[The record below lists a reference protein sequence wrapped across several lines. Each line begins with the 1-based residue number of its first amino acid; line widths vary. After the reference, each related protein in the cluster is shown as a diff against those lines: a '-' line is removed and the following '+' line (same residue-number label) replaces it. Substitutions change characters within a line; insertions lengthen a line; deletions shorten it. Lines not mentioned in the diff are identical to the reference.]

1 MEFLDESLSLSRS
14 NLFSFDGNSN
24 TSLSNLLDKGSSIQ
38 DYLDVSIDLNS
49 VFDLRSSTPERSV
62 SQQQQQQL
70 HNTINTPTP
79 PDPLATDDAGYI
91 VAHSF
96 YVNATVC

>member
-1 MEFLDESLSLSRS
+1 MEFEDESLSLSRS

-62 SQQQQQQL
+62 SQQQQQL
-70 HNTINTPTP
+70 HNTINTPIP
-79 PDPLATDDAGYI
+79 PDPLATEDAGYI
-91 VAHSF
+91 
-96 YVNATVC
+96 

>member
-1 MEFLDESLSLSRS
+1 MEEELSLSRS

-24 TSLSNLLDKGSSIQ
+24 TSLSNLLLSDKGSSIQ

-49 VFDLRSSTPERSV
+49 VFDLRSSTPEKSV

-79 PDPLATDDAGYI
+79 PDSLTNDDAGYNGI
-91 VAHSF
+91 HL
-96 YVNATVC
+96 T